1 MCYNGNIGQISYWRS
16 VYKGVIE
23 APGKYEMEIWE
34 RSPEGQEGVYRM
46 KKWNT
51 KYHGIGLKFEPHI
64 VRIRNDEIL
73 RFFLTHQKAACQR
86 LANAALKAYRL
97 KYGTELDISQDSLAT
112 EIWLHYRIKRISLML
127 EGTRLGL
134 FQRPAFR
141 NFLDK
146 VLVHMA
152 VIDCGER
159 KCDNNRWLWD
169 LLSRVLPVPYKK

>member
-1 MCYNGNIGQISYWRS
+1 
-16 VYKGVIE
+16 
-23 APGKYEMEIWE
+23 
-34 RSPEGQEGVYRM
+34 M
-46 KKWNT
+46 KNWNT
-51 KYHGIGLKFEPHI
+51 KYHGIGLKFEPQI

-86 LANAALKAYRL
+86 LAMTLLKAYRL
-97 KYGTELDISQDSLAT
+97 KYGVDLKISTDSLAT
-112 EIWLHYRIKRISLML
+112 EIWCHYKIKRISLML
-127 EGTRLGL
+127 EGLQWKL
-134 FQRPAFR
+134 LKKPAFR

-169 LLSRVLPVPYKK
+169 LLARILPVPYRK